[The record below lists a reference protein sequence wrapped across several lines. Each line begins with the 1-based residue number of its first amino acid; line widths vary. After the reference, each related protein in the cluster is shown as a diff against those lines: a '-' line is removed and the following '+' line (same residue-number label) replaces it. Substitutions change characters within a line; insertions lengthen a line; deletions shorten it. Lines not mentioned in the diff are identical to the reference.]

1 MWDKNRVTS
10 LILEKQVDG
19 VCKTVDVGMTCATIA
34 RRLFGS
40 FELACKSVGVKPYS
54 AIVNTVCSVEGCCNK
69 PRSIKSELCEKHYY
83 RMRRTGSLKLKD
95 GSEQHEIFNSCVHC
109 GEKTVGKKY
118 CSSRCVARY
127 SRESPVSRTCDVCGK
142 EYIPDNKGIDFK
154 VCSKECDSIRSKNH
168 GINNSAKRRVVSEEL
183 YQYIDFVGILRCKHV
198 ICEVCGSEINMTAL
212 FPAGDSFTIDH
223 IKPLSRG
230 GSHSPDNVR
239 PAHLSCNIRL
249 ERGSKL
255 K

>member
-1 MWDKNRVTS
+1 MWDKDRVVA
-10 LILEKQVDG
+10 LILEKQVNG
-19 VCKTVDVGMTCATIA
+19 VCKTVDVGMTCATIS

-40 FELACKSVGVKPYS
+40 FEEACKSAGVSPYS
-54 AIVNTVCSVEGCCNK
+54 AISKTVCSVDGCNSK
-69 PRSIKSELCEKHYY
+69 PRSKKSDLCEKHYY

-95 GSEQHEIFNSCVHC
+95 GSEQHETFNSCVHC
-109 GEKTVGKKY
+109 GEKTTGQKY
-118 CSSRCVARY
+118 CSSSCMGRYRRDSPITRC
-127 SRESPVSRTCDVCGK
+127 CDVCGT

-154 VCSKECDSIRSKNH
+154 VCSKECDVIRHKNYNINQKAKERVESK
-168 GINNSAKRRVVSEEL
+168 EL
-183 YQYIDFVGILRCKHV
+183 YQYISFFNILKSKHV
-198 ICEVCGSEINMTAL
+198 LCEVCGSEINMKAV